1 MFRPAFGQSFTW
13 NTTSLGVE
21 DETFDNFAIYPVPA
35 QSNIQVSGLGGIPA
49 QYAIFD
55 ITGRAVKQGET
66 NGDAIDVQALSSG
79 TYIVRL
85 NRSGEVATRKFI
97 KS

>member
-1 MFRPAFGQSFTW
+1 MKLLTISQS
-13 NTTSLGVE
+13 
-21 DETFDNFAIYPVPA
+21 IPVPA